1 VPPRAPIVCLEGPSA
16 VGKTTP
22 VAALA
27 HAGDAGVRASRL
39 RPMLPA
45 TLPCDRCTLRPCAMR
60 VLERNGYGRAGVRRR
75 AGFEDGTVIDRVVHA
90 RTRESPHPYVPAP

>member
-1 VPPRAPIVCLEGPSA
+1 
-16 VGKTTP
+16 
-22 VAALA
+22 
-27 HAGDAGVRASRL
+27 
-39 RPMLPA
+39 
-45 TLPCDRCTLRPCAMR
+45 MR